1 MGSKTLPMLK
11 SSMTVSLST
20 LTQSRWRHTFPCALL
35 LALLLAAAGIRAYG
49 LDHDLPY
56 LEEIDEVHIFRH
68 ALLMFTNGAPDPGW
82 YNYPTLSLYFQSSI
96 YAMHYAY
103 GIATGL
109 YRVGSLPRA
118 LDWNL
123 GFIYEPGYFLWGR
136 SGIVLFAVA
145 TIALLFVV
153 ARRVSAD
160 RRLAWLAALLL
171 AFSTPHIIYARYLRT
186 DIPLTFFVLLAF
198 LMELQ
203 VAQRGARRDYVLA
216 GLATGLTIAT
226 KYNGFVIGLPLVL
239 AHLYNVRAKRARGL
253 NQGALLGVMAVPLG
267 FVMGAPFAALHL
279 PTVIAALGEEAQRYR
294 PGEGGLDSAM
304 VYLRYLA
311 GADGIGVA
319 ALALAG
325 IGMTIAAIR
334 RRAQDVLALAF
345 TLAYFAFVSLEAA
358 RYVRNIL
365 VLMPF
370 LALFGAQGILALAQ
384 WISTRA
390 PQTARF
396 ANGAAALILLLAL
409 TLPAFDIA
417 RTSALAATPTT
428 RALATMWSEENLP
441 PQAHVFTEPNGIKLS
456 KHFEEP
462 APEFLS
468 AHSAEWYLARR
479 FDFLVAS
486 TAKSDAP
493 PPAWL
498 ASYELVQEF
507 QPDVTR
513 WGPTIR
519 IYRLPLNPLALE
531 LVEVKT
537 IPARIAP
544 GGSLSVNFKWRATE
558 RLVED
563 WGIFAHL
570 VDATGNIVAQADTK
584 PDTKNWRV
592 GEIHDDAHEL
602 SLPPEIPAGRYSLE
616 AGVFRPTTERV
627 VPLSVKGKAQD
638 ALTVASVVI
647 APPAPPAAAPP
658 AYPVDARFG
667 DEITLVGYDL
677 DARKATTL
685 KPGDAVPIA
694 LTWRAERDIETDWNV
709 FAQLLAADGHIVAQA
724 DHRPAN
730 GAYPTTIWQRGETVR
745 DEFTLALDSTVAPGA
760 YQLVVGLYE
769 YPSLTRAPAFVGG
782 ARAPNDAVVLTT
794 LRVH

>member
-1 MGSKTLPMLK
+1 MA
-11 SSMTVSLST
+11 VSLST
-20 LTQSRWRHTFPCALL
+20 LAQSKWRRALLRALL
-35 LALLLAAAGIRAYG
+35 LVLLLAAAGIRAYG
-49 LDHDLPY
+49 LNHDLPY

-68 ALLMFTNGAPDPGW
+68 ALLMFTNGEPDPGW

-109 YRVGSLPRA
+109 YRSGSLPRA

-136 SGIVLFAVA
+136 TGIVLFAVA

-153 ARRVSAD
+153 ARRVSTD

-203 VAQRGARRDYVLA
+203 VAQRGARRDYWFA

-239 AHLYNVRAKRARGL
+239 AHLYNVRAKRARWL
-253 NQGALLGVMAVPLG
+253 NQAALLGVLAVPLG

-304 VYLRYLA
+304 VYLQYLG
-311 GADGIGVA
+311 GADGIGIA

-325 IGMTIAAIR
+325 MGMMVAAWR
-334 RRAQDVLALAF
+334 RRVEDVLALTF
-345 TLAYFAFVSLEAA
+345 TVAYFAFVSLEAA

-370 LALFGAQGILALAQ
+370 LALFGAQGILALAR
-384 WISTRA
+384 WISTRV

-396 ANGAAALILLLAL
+396 ANGTAALILLL
-409 TLPAFDIA
+409 TLVFPAFDIA
-417 RTSALAATPTT
+417 RTSVLAATPTT

-456 KHFEEP
+456 KRFEEP
-462 APEFLS
+462 APEALH

-479 FDFLVAS
+479 FDFLIAS

-498 ASYELVQEF
+498 TSYELVQEF
-507 QPDVTR
+507 LPSAVR

-531 LVEVKT
+531 LVDAAT
-537 IPARIAP
+537 LPARVEL
-544 GGSLSVNFKWRATE
+544 GDVVRVNLKWRPGE
-558 RLVED
+558 RVVED
-563 WGIFAHL
+563 YGIFVHL
-570 VDATGNIVAQADTK
+570 VDAAGNIVAQADSK

-592 GEIHDDAHEL
+592 GEIRDDAHEL
-602 SLPPEIPAGRYSLE
+602 ALSPEIRAGRYSLE
-616 AGVFRPTTERV
+616 VGVFRPATERV
-627 VPLSVKGKAQD
+627 VPLAVKGNAHD
-638 ALTVASVVI
+638 ALTIASIAVA
-647 APPAPPAAAPP
+647 PHAPPAAAPP
-658 AYPVDARFG
+658 AHPVDARFG
-667 DEITLVGYDL
+667 DQITLVGYDL
-677 DARKATTL
+677 DAPETTML
-685 KPGDAVPIA
+685 KPGGAVPIA
-694 LTWRAERDIETDWNV
+694 LTWRAEQDIETDWNV

-730 GAYPTTIWQRGETVR
+730 GAYPTAIWQRGETVR
-745 DEFTLALDSTVAPGA
+745 DEFTLALDSTAAPGD

-782 ARAPNDAVVLTT
+782 ARAANDAIALTT
-794 LRVH
+794 LRVR